1 MSWKSNA
8 DRYGRVALIL
18 HWLSAFLILG
28 LMLAGVRAA
37 GTVDPSAKAT
47 ILRLHAPIGVLVLLL
62 TIARLIW
69 FLTADRRPKAVAM
82 PGWQRLAS
90 KAVHGILYVAIIGL
104 AGSGMALMAMSG
116 AANVIFGSSPG
127 PLPDFWNYAPR
138 YGHAAF
144 ARLMWLLLAAHVGA
158 ALYHQFVRRDRL
170 LARMGIGR

>member
-1 MSWKSNA
+1 MSWKSSE

-28 LMLAGVRAA
+28 LMLAGFRAA
-37 GTVDPSAKAT
+37 GTVDPLAKAA
-47 ILRLHAPIGVLVLLL
+47 ILRVHAPIGVLVLVL
-62 TIARLIW
+62 TIARIVW
-69 FLTADRRPKAVAM
+69 FLAADRKPVPVPM
-82 PGWQRLAS
+82 PGWQRFVS
-90 KAVHGILYVAIIGL
+90 GAVHGLLYVAIIGL
-104 AGSGMALMAMSG
+104 AGSGMGLMAMSG
-116 AANVIFGSSPG
+116 AGAVIFGSSPD

-144 ARLMWLLLAAHVGA
+144 ARLMGLLLAAHVGA